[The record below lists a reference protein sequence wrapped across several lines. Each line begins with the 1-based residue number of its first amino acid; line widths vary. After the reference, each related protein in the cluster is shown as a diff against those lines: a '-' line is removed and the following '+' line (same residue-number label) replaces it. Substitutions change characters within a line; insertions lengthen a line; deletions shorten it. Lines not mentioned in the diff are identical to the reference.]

1 MKELMNVCRK
11 RGASRTP
18 PSAAR
23 TLVRESQNLGGSI
36 VHDSSTKHFETPN
49 WPSLPLTAMNDII
62 QSQLDRVES
71 ALATL
76 IDSISSY
83 NPSIPA
89 TSAIITA
96 DDELNQGLKKLATHQ
111 RNHARILQLREQI
124 AQRNE
129 AITSTLTTLAST
141 RADLLA
147 TPTSLPPKETRNV
160 PYTELLD
167 YAKRISRFTA
177 PPTFRP
183 NTLPPPKAPT
193 PAAING
199 ADSGAVKDG
208 EGEGHG
214 KGIGMGSLEDVEKR
228 WLDPLREIPFVPW
241 VGEDVMRMGALAQIQ
256 GMVERGEDPEMV
268 GTAEAEEGAEGKE
281 GKAMEG
287 LQNEDAVKRENVG
300 AGQGERRVER
310 REEKPKV
317 FGGLDLYDPD
327 DE

>member
-1 MKELMNVCRK
+1 M
-11 RGASRTP
+11 T
-18 PSAAR
+18 
-23 TLVRESQNLGGSI
+23 
-36 VHDSSTKHFETPN
+36 
-49 WPSLPLTAMNDII
+49 MNDII
-62 QSQLDRVES
+62 QSQLDRVGS

-89 TSAIITA
+89 TSALITA
-96 DDELNQGLKKLATHQ
+96 DDELNRGLKQLATHQ

-124 AQRNE
+124 TQHNE
-129 AITSTLTTLAST
+129 QITFTLTTLAST

-160 PYTELLD
+160 PYTELLE

-183 NTLPPPKAPT
+183 NTLPPPNAPM
-193 PAAING
+193 PAAAAVNG
-199 ADSGAVKDG
+199 ADTGAAKEG
-208 EGEGHG
+208 EGEGDG
-214 KGIGMGSLEDVEKR
+214 KGIGMGSLEDAEKK

-268 GTAEAEEGAEGKE
+268 GVGGVEDVKGEEKDVGGR
-281 GKAMEG
+281 MEG
-287 LQNEDAVKRENVG
+287 VQDSLGQVAGVGGREL
-300 AGQGERRVER
+300 RRQEMRV
-310 REEKPKV
+310 EKPKV